1 MKVVVIVTYSIVSR
15 DRSALNSLTA
25 YQIKVE
31 KITACDSLV
40 DHGSSWKILTFSDLV
55 ISLACAES
63 RIMAFCYHNI
73 SNGRTE
79 NTNYYEKS
87 LSEG

>member
-1 MKVVVIVTYSIVSR
+1 MKVVVIVTYSIVGR
-15 DRSALNSLTA
+15 DRSALNSLTT

-31 KITACDSLV
+31 KITTCDSFV

-55 ISLACAES
+55 IRRTCAES
-63 RIMAFCYHNI
+63 RIVAFRYHNI

-79 NTNYYEKS
+79 K
-87 LSEG
+87 